1 MNLDKEEGV
10 MAAKPLEYANEVG
23 RGLEFKNQVVAPGG
37 RGHDVK
43 TVQENP
49 NLRDESID
57 KVRPK
62 PLERGGF
69 GHGVGP
75 HEEEGLRSEGGLGV
89 GISQRPNEFKFAS

>member
-1 MNLDKEEGV
+1 
-10 MAAKPLEYANEVG
+10 MAAKPLDNANKDDM
-23 RGLEFKNQVVAPGG
+23 GLETKDQVVAPGG

-89 GISQRPNEFKFAS
+89 GISQHPNARFDESMGV